1 MIIYITSFPDQQNK
15 ILNGRYSSTGRA
27 LDCGSNGYRFK
38 SYYLPIILQ
47 KEELDLKSSFLYEGY
62 KWEYSIDLIF
72 DIENT
77 ILNKNNNLL
86 CLYYGNLLTK
96 VLSIFRKTTSFP
108 DNLNYIYN
116 WYNLYYINCILNKN
130 LTDKNNKN
138 LYEKH
143 NLIVINFKSKQLRIN
158 ILSTK
163 NKILNLSVGRVLATL
178 KIKEKS
184 KKKTNKGERLLL
196 EYLNN
201 FFVKTIKLYGISR
214 LSILKIVNGRIKT
227 KLSNSLLKKLNQTF
241 KITKIV
247 YDYKIS
253 NNFLKLKK
261 IRSIKKRIKKKIIK
275 QENTINL

>member
-1 MIIYITSFPDQQNK
+1 MIIYITSFPDQQSK
-15 ILNGRYSSTGRA
+15 ILNGRYSSIGRA

-72 DIENT
+72 DVENT

-96 VLSIFRKTTSFP
+96 VLSIFRKTTSFT